1 MQNLV
6 FYELD
11 LGLNHVIR
19 KWSEPVSKTANL
31 LIPIPGGSNGPSG
44 VLVCSENEIVWK
56 NQEYKEVRIPIPRRS
71 TAFDDPSRGVLM
83 VSYAVHKMKVSWHL

>member
-1 MQNLV
+1 M

-19 KWSEPVSKTANL
+19 KWSEAVPKSSNL
-31 LIPIPGGSNGPSG
+31 LIPVPGGANGPGG

-56 NQEYKEVRIPIPRRS
+56 NQGDKSVKIPIPRRS
-71 TAFDDPSRGVLM
+71 TAFDDPKRGVLI
-83 VSYAVHKMKVSWHL
+83 VSYTVHRMKVNSILFS